1 MKSEGKAMWLK
12 GVRAEMWKDNER
24 SWGGGW
30 IKKKE
35 KKNKNYRRHLPSRSR
50 LVKTNYVNRGVEG
63 SKNLCE
69 AQIDTLVKSCRS
81 KRKQP

>member
-1 MKSEGKAMWLK
+1 MR
-12 GVRAEMWKDNER
+12 GVGE
-24 SWGGGW
+24 GGW

-35 KKNKNYRRHLPSRSR
+35 KKKKNYRRHLPSRSR
-50 LVKTNYVNRGVEG
+50 LVRTNYVNRGVEG